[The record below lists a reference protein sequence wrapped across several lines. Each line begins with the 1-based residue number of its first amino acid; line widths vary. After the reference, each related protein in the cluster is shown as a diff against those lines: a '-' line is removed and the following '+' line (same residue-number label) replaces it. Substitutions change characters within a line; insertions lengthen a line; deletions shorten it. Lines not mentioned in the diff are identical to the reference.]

1 MNLYV
6 VAKPYD
12 IDQVLSHEINLDSQ
26 NDLWLILKL
35 DKKTPKVCLQYLSE
49 LNQKNIMILRS
60 PIFSDLFF
68 NKEVASKY
76 FIKVEHDLEN
86 RERNQNL
93 SSTLVAY
100 NIMRT
105 LYKIFFFLP
114 AYLYWLFSYF
124 YYEINL
130 RKYKV
135 NSLYTQAWATKLL
148 PLVTVNFKEIV
159 FYDGGKSS
167 EEDNDKDIYTRYGAS
182 CLIRRT
188 LTNKRN
194 FAMPFFLHQKIKKT
208 SKYDSHYVKN
218 HHQGDHNKNYNNL
231 KSKEVD
237 KSFLL
242 IAGSYEQIKEDFKI
256 RIEESMDRNDLDLSD
271 FKDLIYRPH
280 PRRKLS
286 EKEMKILENQK
297 FKIIFSVVS
306 LESDLLQNRVLRD
319 KIPGCIFIQN
329 SSAATILS
337 KYLPDNVRLIT
348 DEV

>member
-12 IDQVLSHEINLDSQ
+12 IDQVLSNEINLDSQ

-49 LNQKNIMILRS
+49 LKQKNIMVLRS

-68 NKEVASKY
+68 NKEIASKY
-76 FIKVEHDLEN
+76 FIKVEHNLEN
-86 RERNQNL
+86 MEKNQNL
-93 SSTLVAY
+93 TLALVSY
-100 NIMRT
+100 NLMRF
-105 LYKIFFFLP
+105 LYRIFSFLP

-124 YYEINL
+124 YYQMNL
-130 RKYKV
+130 RKYKI

-148 PLVTVNFKEIV
+148 PLATVNFKEIV

-167 EEDNDKDIYTRYGAS
+167 EDDNDRDVYAQHGAS
-182 CLIRRT
+182 YLIKRT

-194 FAMPFFLHQKIKKT
+194 FAMPFFLSQKIKNI
-208 SKYDSHYVKN
+208 SRYGSRYVKSN
-218 HHQGDHNKNYNNL
+218 NQDNNKNYTDL

-237 KSFLL
+237 KYFLL
-242 IAGSYEQIKEDFKI
+242 FAGSYEQIKEDFKI
-256 RIEESMDRNDLDLSD
+256 RMEESMKRNNLYLGD

-286 EKEMKILENQK
+286 EKEMKILKNHK
-297 FKIIFSVVS
+297 FTIISSVVS
-306 LESDLLQNRVLRD
+306 LESDLQQNRVLRD